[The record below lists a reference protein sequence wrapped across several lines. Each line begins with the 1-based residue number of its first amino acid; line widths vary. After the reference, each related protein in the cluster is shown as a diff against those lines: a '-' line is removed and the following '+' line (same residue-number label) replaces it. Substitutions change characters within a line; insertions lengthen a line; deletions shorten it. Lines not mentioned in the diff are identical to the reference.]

1 MSGDLIKVNQRNR
14 LLNEIFERQML
25 DRSKVIS
32 HYHPARHS
40 EKERFSVAEDFLNK
54 YATAKLVV
62 TSRLHCAIPC
72 LAFGTPVI
80 FIHFG
85 FKNEYDTCR
94 LKGVTEMFNTIYID
108 EKENITANF
117 DIRDKINE
125 DFAPRNPETFRSYV
139 PVLDSVC
146 KSFINGVSVQA

>member
-1 MSGDLIKVNQRNR
+1 VNQRNR
-14 LLNEIFERQML
+14 LLNEIFGKQIL
-25 DRSKVIS
+25 DQSKYIS

-40 EKERFSVAEDFLNK
+40 EKERFSVAEDFLKK

-85 FKNEYDTCR
+85 FKHEYDNRR
-94 LKGVTEMFNTIYID
+94 LKGVTELFNTIYID
-108 EKENITANF
+108 ENENISSNF
-117 DIRDKINE
+117 DIPQKINE
-125 DFAPRNPETFRSYV
+125 DLVLKNPESFRRNV
-139 PVLDSVC
+139 PVLENAC
-146 KSFINGVSVQA
+146 ETFIKDVTVQA